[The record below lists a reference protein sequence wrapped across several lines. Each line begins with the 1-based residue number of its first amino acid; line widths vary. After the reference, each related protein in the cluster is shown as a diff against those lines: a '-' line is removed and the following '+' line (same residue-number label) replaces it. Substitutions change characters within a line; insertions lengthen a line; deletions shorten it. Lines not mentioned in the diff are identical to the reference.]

1 MDKAQNLINRSS
13 CLNKA
18 AIGEPLFIL
27 RANDPIA
34 AQTVRLW
41 AAMAECAGQHSEE
54 KIASALRLADD
65 MDKWRD
71 SQPQA
76 AGPNDI
82 VMSPHTIVE
91 QRRR

>member
-18 AIGEPLFIL
+18 ETGEPLFIL

-34 AQTVRLW
+34 AQTVRMW
-41 AAMAECAGQHSEE
+41 AAMAEVTPQHSEE

-65 MDKWRD
+65 MEKWRD
-71 SQPQA
+71 SRPQPV
-76 AGPNDI
+76 GPNDI
-82 VMSPHTIVE
+82 VMSPHTMVE

>member
-1 MDKAQNLINRSS
+1 MDKAENLISRNS

-18 AIGEPLFIL
+18 KIGEPLFIL

-41 AAMAECAGQHSEE
+41 ATMAQGVGQHSEE

-71 SQPQA
+71 SLPQPV
-76 AGPNDI
+76 GSNDI
-82 VMSPHTIVE
+82 VMSPPTIVE